1 MAEKVCFRSLPR
13 TGRGVP
19 SGLMHDLTTTAQFL
33 CQYTSGVMLLA
44 LTFHCW
50 QLDRRGK
57 ATKTLRVS
65 YLALCCLLLLFMA
78 LPLTGVDKV
87 PSSYYFF

>member
-1 MAEKVCFRSLPR
+1 MAEKVCSRSLPR

-19 SGLMHDLTTTAQFL
+19 LGLMHDLTTTAQFL

-50 QLDRRGK
+50 QLDRRGR

-78 LPLTGVDKV
+78 LPVTGVDKI